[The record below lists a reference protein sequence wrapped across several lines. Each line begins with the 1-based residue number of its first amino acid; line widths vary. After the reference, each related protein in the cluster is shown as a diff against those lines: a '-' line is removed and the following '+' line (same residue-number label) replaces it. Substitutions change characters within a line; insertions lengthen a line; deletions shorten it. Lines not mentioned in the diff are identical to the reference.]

1 MKNPII
7 VITGPTASGKTAISF
22 DTVKKF
28 NGEVIC
34 ADSMTVYRGMDIGT
48 DKPTLN
54 LNSKKRRAENDG
66 SYVINGIKHHLLD
79 VLNPSEEFNV
89 AIFCEMVEKKIKEI
103 RSRGHIPF
111 LVGGSLFYIDA
122 FVYEYSLPP
131 VAPDLKLRAEL
142 EKESNNELW
151 KRLVKLDP
159 DSEWTIDKDN
169 KRRLVRALE
178 VTLKTQKPFSL
189 QKSKK
194 NLPKNILYLAVTSDR
209 DLLYEK
215 INKRVDEMM
224 RTGFLDEVRDLYEK
238 YDHSTAM
245 QATGYRQLIEYIE
258 GKTNLDLAVEETK
271 KSHRRFAKRQE
282 TWLKR
287 NSEKV
292 LIKNSKEAEEKIRT
306 FLGGLKF
313 DKISTKK

>member
-22 DTVKKF
+22 DVVKKF
-28 NGEVIC
+28 NGEIIC

-79 VLNPSEEFNV
+79 ELNPDEDFNV

-103 RSRGHIPF
+103 RSRGNIPF

-122 FVYEYSLPP
+122 FVYDYSLPP

-142 EKESNNELW
+142 EKKSNDELW

-159 DSEWTIDKDN
+159 DSEWTIDKNN

-258 GKTNLDLAVEETK
+258 GKINLDLAVEETK

>member
-22 DTVKKF
+22 DVVQKF
-28 NGEVIC
+28 NGEIIC
-34 ADSMTVYRGMDIGT
+34 ADSMTVYKGMDIGT
-48 DKPTLN
+48 DKPTLK
-54 LNSKKRRAENDG
+54 LKKKERKTEDDG
-66 SYVINGIKHHLLD
+66 SYLINGIKHHLLG
-79 VLNPSEEFNV
+79 VLNPNEDFNV

-122 FVYEYSLPP
+122 FVYNYSLPP
-131 VAPDLKLRAEL
+131 VAPDLKLRSDL
-142 EKESNNELW
+142 EKFSNVELW
-151 KRLVKLDP
+151 KKLVKLDP
-159 DSEWTIDKDN
+159 DAEWTVDKNN

-178 VTLKTQKPFSL
+178 VTLKTGKPFSS
-189 QKSKK
+189 QKNKK
-194 NLPKNILYLAVTSDR
+194 NLLKNVLYLVVANDR
-209 DLLYEK
+209 DRLYKK

-224 RTGFLDEVRDLYEK
+224 REGFLDEVRDLYK
-238 YDHSTAM
+238 NYDHSTAM

-258 GKTNLDLAVEETK
+258 GKINLDSAVEETK

-292 LIKNSKEAEEKIRT
+292 LIRNSKEAEEKIRT
-306 FLGGLKF
+306 FLGDLKF
-313 DKISTKK
+313 GKISTKK

>member
-79 VLNPSEEFNV
+79 ELNPDEDFNV

-103 RSRGHIPF
+103 RSRGNIPF

-122 FVYEYSLPP
+122 FVYDYSLPP

-142 EKESNNELW
+142 EKKSNDELW

-159 DSEWTIDKDN
+159 DSEWTIDKNN

-258 GKTNLDLAVEETK
+258 GKINLDLAVEETK